1 MSLPQGPVAGALGQG
16 ATTQSQDTCHTSCV
30 GAAAQPNGSVPRP
43 AAPRHPRPG
52 ASGQRRPLRC
62 TAEATAVQVRRRA
75 HERWSAPQ
83 RGAHECRA
91 RCMLR
96 ELSHAHDGG
105 RSGAVSA
112 VPCRCPAAQAV
123 TRTGSAPLAAQLAFA
138 TAVLR
143 VPRSM
148 AARAH
153 DGGRSGA
160 VSAVPCRR
168 PAAQA
173 VTRTGSGSLA
183 AQLASATAVL
193 RCRARWRLARRKAA
207 AWCGNSR
214 GPHCLGRSAAP
225 PQPRFQLSAF
235 RRANDGSHILYFC
248 RADAPYRHRTAA

>member
-43 AAPRHPRPG
+43 AAPRPPRPG
-52 ASGQRRPLRC
+52 ASGQRRPLHC

-112 VPCRCPAAQAV
+112 VPCR
-123 TRTGSAPLAAQLAFA
+123 
-138 TAVLR
+138 
-143 VPRSM
+143 
-148 AARAH
+148 
-153 DGGRSGA
+153 
-160 VSAVPCRR
+160 R

-183 AQLASATAVL
+183 AQLASAMVVL
-193 RCRARWRLARRKAA
+193 RCRARWRLARRNAA

-214 GPHCLGRSAAP
+214 DTHCLGRSAAP

>member
-1 MSLPQGPVAGALGQG
+1 M
-16 ATTQSQDTCHTSCV
+16 
-30 GAAAQPNGSVPRP
+30 
-43 AAPRHPRPG
+43 
-52 ASGQRRPLRC
+52 
-62 TAEATAVQVRRRA
+62 QVRRRA

-123 TRTGSAPLAAQLAFA
+123 TRTGSAPLAAQLAFATAVLRVPRSMAARAHDGGRSGAVSAVPCRRPAAQAVTRTGSASLAAQLAFA

>member
-1 MSLPQGPVAGALGQG
+1 MPCSLHVARAV
-16 ATTQSQDTCHTSCV
+16 AR
-30 GAAAQPNGSVPRP
+30 AR
-43 AAPRHPRPG
+43 
-52 ASGQRRPLRC
+52 RRPLWCCECSALQVPCSTSRDAHRQRTPC
-62 TAEATAVQVRRRA
+62 GAVGVRDGSAARAALDGGSRARRRPLWCC
-75 HERWSAPQ
+75 ECSALQAPCSTSRDTHRQ
-83 RGAHECRA
+83 RIPC
-91 RCMLR
+91 
-96 ELSHAHDGG
+96 
-105 RSGAVSA
+105 GAVGL
-112 VPCRCPAAQAV
+112 RD
-123 TRTGSAPLAAQLAFA
+123 GSAAL
-138 TAVLR
+138 
-143 VPRSM
+143 PRSM
-148 AARAH
+148 AACAQE
-153 DGGRSGA
+153 GGRSGA